1 MGRRSRQVV
10 QAELNTIRR
19 LTRELKQDHEIAQE
33 LDLTISAVTKLK
45 ARIYQQDTEAWAEAS
60 KESLE
65 ARALKIMQSLERC
78 YNINKEIADDTTKEA
93 GDRIEASQIMVKAQI
108 NIFQLLK
115 QGPTFRLQLPY
126 KITEIEDERIQYP
139 RLAAQ

>member
-1 MGRRSRQVV
+1 
-10 QAELNTIRR
+10 
-19 LTRELKQDHEIAQE
+19 LKQDHEIAKE

-45 ARIYQQDTEAWAEAS
+45 AKMYQQDTQTWMEAS

-65 ARALKIMQSLERC
+65 SRALKIMQSLERC
-78 YNINKEIADDTTKEA
+78 YNINRAIADDNTQDA
-93 GDRIEASQIMVKAQI
+93 RDRIEASQIMVKAQI

-126 KITEIEDERIQYP
+126 KITEIEDNERIQYP
-139 RLAAQ
+139 RHTT